1 MEDGRLARP
10 AGRGPPASI
19 SHNGYRNCE
28 TRQSPSAS
36 FAFLVSI
43 MKRVVI
49 PELLDT
55 DSGTP
60 AEIATALSDLR
71 NINHWFGGVDTTQSM
86 IARVAQ
92 KADASSLSLLEVA
105 AGAGY
110 VPLSASARLRESGL
124 NLQVTLLDRAHSHL
138 NKNGNSA
145 VAGDALTLPFAN
157 ESFDVVSCCLF
168 AHHLEPQE
176 IIQFV
181 NEGLRVC
188 RVAVII
194 NDVVRDPIHLA
205 LVYLSLPL
213 YRSRLTHHDAPASV
227 RRAYTVAELHQIL
240 GETVAAKVNIEP
252 HRLFRLGAIAWKK

>member
-1 MEDGRLARP
+1 MR
-10 AGRGPPASI
+10 
-19 SHNGYRNCE
+19 
-28 TRQSPSAS
+28 
-36 FAFLVSI
+36 
-43 MKRVVI
+43 RVVI

-60 AEIATALSDLR
+60 AEITTALSDLR
-71 NINHWFGGVDTTQSM
+71 NINQWFGGVGTTQSM
-86 IARVAQ
+86 IAEVAR
-92 KADASSLSLLEVA
+92 KNGTSSLSLLEVA
-105 AGAGY
+105 AGAGF

-124 NLQVTLLDRAHSHL
+124 NLQVTLLDRAASHL
-138 NKNGNSA
+138 NKNGNFVVS
-145 VAGDALTLPFAN
+145 GDALALPFAN
-157 ESFDVVSCCLF
+157 ESFDVVSSCLF
-168 AHHLEPQE
+168 VHHLEPQE

-194 NDVVRDPIHLA
+194 NDVVRNPVHLA

-240 GETVAAKVNIEP
+240 EQTVAAKVGIEP
-252 HRLFRLGAIAWKK
+252 HRLFRMGATAWKK

>member
-1 MEDGRLARP
+1 
-10 AGRGPPASI
+10 
-19 SHNGYRNCE
+19 
-28 TRQSPSAS
+28 
-36 FAFLVSI
+36 

-71 NINHWFGGVDTTQSM
+71 NINQWFGGVDTTQSM
-86 IARVAQ
+86 ISQVARQAG
-92 KADASSLSLLEVA
+92 AASLSLLEVA
-105 AGAGY
+105 AGTGY
-110 VPLSASARLRESGL
+110 VPLSAGARLRGAGL
-124 NLQVTLLDRAHSHL
+124 KVQVTLLDRAHSHL
-138 NKNGNSA
+138 NQNGNSA
-145 VAGDALTLPFAN
+145 VAGDALALPFAN

-168 AHHLEPQE
+168 VHHLEPGE

-188 RVAVII
+188 RVGVII

-213 YRSRLTHHDAPASV
+213 YRSRFTHHDAPASV
-227 RRAYTVAELHQIL
+227 RRAYTVAEMQQML
-240 GETVAAKVNIEP
+240 GQTAAATVTIERHP
-252 HRLFRLGAIAWKK
+252 LFRMGAIAWKQ